1 MYIEPAPRPE
11 LFAGQQGIICL
22 MDQAAE
28 KSASTDA
35 ILARIREIFR
45 AELEDEGLTV
55 QLDTKQTD
63 LKAWDSLAQIRLVS
77 AVESEFEI
85 TVEPQRDRAHQFG
98 SSIR

>member
-1 MYIEPAPRPE
+1 
-11 LFAGQQGIICL
+11 

-35 ILARIREIFR
+35 ILIKLREIFR
-45 AELEDEGLTV
+45 AELEDEGLNV

-77 AVESEFEI
+77 AVESEFEFQFSLSEI
-85 TVEPQRDRAHQFG
+85 EHINSVRQFVDLIQQRAL
-98 SSIR
+98 